1 MSESQ
6 TENNKNQFIGE
17 KNIPEHIIDG
27 SIVIDSIEAFSSI
40 LKQFPNHPALLKKY
54 ADLLFRQELL
64 DLAAKSYGE
73 AARLYIGSGQM
84 LQALVAKRQQWLINP
99 PSNKE
104 IHLLLSDLEQG
115 NFKMTPPKMLFD
127 KLSPKELLA
136 LLSGFVRVRLFADKI
151 VQKAGDRGTDL
162 YFIVSGTLKD
172 SIFPSLVTKE
182 KIHRKPNIYLSE
194 DDFFGEIYPFKNDQ
208 ICQSDIK
215 TVTQVELVKISRAK
229 LMKFCREY
237 PNIELALIELFK
249 IRSRAEE
256 KGRFPAVRRAE
267 RYALPIKMNLEIPPK
282 GLSTSPLTFDGYS
295 SDISIGGI
303 CVVLNGK
310 SEHIGNLLDS
320 MSKSADNHQ
329 IRVSFPGETMELKVW
344 GNIVWRHQIHF
355 NGSKTLALGIQF
367 EEDSPKLRGMLFMF
381 AKSLGSA
388 DELMPLRDQSAEKN
402 THPSPPPPAD

>member
-6 TENNKNQFIGE
+6 TENNKKQSIGE

-84 LQALVAKRQQWLINP
+84 LQALVAKKQQWLIKT

-104 IHLLLSDLEQG
+104 IQLFLSDLEQG
-115 NFKMTPPKMLFD
+115 NFRMTPPKMLLD
-127 KLSPKELLA
+127 KLSPKEMLA
-136 LLSGFVRVRLFADKI
+136 ILSGFVRVRLFADKL

-182 KIHRKPNIYLSE
+182 KVHRKPNIYLSE

-215 TVTQVELVKISRAK
+215 TVTQVELVKISRQK
-229 LMKFCREY
+229 LIKLCREF
-237 PNIELALIELFK
+237 PNIELALIDLFK
-249 IRSRAEE
+249 IRLGPEE
-256 KGRFPAVRRAE
+256 SSLPQMARKAE
-267 RYALPIKMNLEIPPK
+267 RYQLPIKLNLELAPK
-282 GLSTSPLTFDGYS
+282 GSLENPLIIDGYS

-310 SEHIGNLLDS
+310 SEHISHLLDS
-320 MSKSADNHQ
+320 MPETADNSQ

-367 EEDSPKLRGMLFMF
+367 EENSPKLRGMLFMF
-381 AKSLGSA
+381 ANSLEVPQASPDATVISGS
-388 DELMPLRDQSAEKN
+388 DDIAEN
-402 THPSPPPPAD
+402 PNP

>member
-6 TENNKNQFIGE
+6 TENNKNQSIGE

-64 DLAAKSYGE
+64 NLAAKSYGE

-84 LQALVAKRQQWLINP
+84 LQALVAKKQQWLIKT

-104 IHLLLSDLEQG
+104 IQLFLSDLEQG
-115 NFKMTPPKMLFD
+115 NFRMTPPKMLLD
-127 KLSPKELLA
+127 KLSPKEMLA
-136 LLSGFVRVRLFADKI
+136 ILSGFVRVRLFADKI

-182 KIHRKPNIYLSE
+182 KVHRKPNIYLSE

-215 TVTQVELVKISRAK
+215 TVTQVELVKISRQK
-229 LMKFCREY
+229 LMKLCREF
-237 PNIELALIELFK
+237 PNIELALIDLFK
-249 IRSRAEE
+249 IRLGPEE
-256 KGRFPAVRRAE
+256 SSLPQMARKAE
-267 RYALPIKMNLEIPPK
+267 RYELPIKLNLELAPK
-282 GLSTSPLTFDGYS
+282 DSLETPLIIDGYS

-320 MSKSADNHQ
+320 MPETADTHQ

-367 EEDSPKLRGMLFMF
+367 EENSPKLRGMLFMF
-381 AKSLGSA
+381 ANSLEVPQTLPDATVISGS
-388 DELMPLRDQSAEKN
+388 DDIAEN
-402 THPSPPPPAD
+402 LNP

>member
-6 TENNKNQFIGE
+6 TENNKKQSIGE

-40 LKQFPNHPALLKKY
+40 LKQFPNHPSLLKKY

-84 LQALVAKRQQWLINP
+84 LQALVAKKQQWLIKT

-104 IHLLLSDLEQG
+104 IQLFLSDLEQG
-115 NFKMTPPKMLFD
+115 NFRMTPPKMLLD
-127 KLSPKELLA
+127 KLSPKEMLA
-136 LLSGFVRVRLFADKI
+136 ILSGFVRVRLFADKI

-182 KIHRKPNIYLSE
+182 KVHRKPNIYLSE

-215 TVTQVELVKISRAK
+215 TVTQVELVKISRQK
-229 LMKFCREY
+229 LMKLCREF
-237 PNIELALIELFK
+237 PNIELALIDLFK
-249 IRSRAEE
+249 IRLGPEE
-256 KGRFPAVRRAE
+256 SSLPQMARKAE
-267 RYALPIKMNLEIPPK
+267 RYQLPIKLNLELTSK
-282 GLSTSPLTFDGYS
+282 GSLETPLIIDGYS

-303 CVVLNGK
+303 CVVLNGR

-320 MSKSADNHQ
+320 MPETADNHQ

-367 EEDSPKLRGMLFMF
+367 EENSPKLRGMLFMF
-381 AKSLGSA
+381 ANSLEVPQASPDATVISESG
-388 DELMPLRDQSAEKN
+388 DIAEN
-402 THPSPPPPAD
+402 QNP

>member
-6 TENNKNQFIGE
+6 TENNKNQSIGE

-64 DLAAKSYGE
+64 NLAAKSYGE

-84 LQALVAKRQQWLINP
+84 LQALVAKKQQWLIKT

-104 IHLLLSDLEQG
+104 IQLFISDLEQG
-115 NFKMTPPKMLFD
+115 NFRMTPPKMLLD
-127 KLSPKELLA
+127 KLSPKEMLA
-136 LLSGFVRVRLFADKI
+136 ILSGFVRVRLFADKI

-182 KIHRKPNIYLSE
+182 KVHRKPNIYLSE

-215 TVTQVELVKISRAK
+215 TVTQVELVKISRQK
-229 LMKFCREY
+229 LMKLCREF
-237 PNIELALIELFK
+237 PNIELALIDLFK
-249 IRSRAEE
+249 IRLGPEE
-256 KGRFPAVRRAE
+256 SSLPQMARKAE
-267 RYALPIKMNLEIPPK
+267 RYELPIKLNLELAPK
-282 GLSTSPLTFDGYS
+282 DSLETPLIIDGYS

-320 MSKSADNHQ
+320 MPETADTHQ

-367 EEDSPKLRGMLFMF
+367 EENSPKLRGMLFMF
-381 AKSLGSA
+381 ANSLEIPQTLPDATVISGS
-388 DELMPLRDQSAEKN
+388 DDIAEN
-402 THPSPPPPAD
+402 LNP

>member
-6 TENNKNQFIGE
+6 TENNKNQLIGE

-84 LQALVAKRQQWLINP
+84 LQALVAKKQQWLIKP
-99 PSNKE
+99 PSNQE
-104 IHLLLSDLEQG
+104 IHLFLSDLDQG
-115 NFKMTPPKMLFD
+115 NFRMTPPKMLFD

-172 SIFPSLVTKE
+172 SIYPSLVTKE
-182 KIHRKPNIYLSE
+182 KVHRKPNIYLSE

-215 TVTQVELVKISRAK
+215 TVTQVELVKISRQK
-229 LMKFCREY
+229 LMKLCREF
-237 PNIELALIELFK
+237 PNIELALIDLYK
-249 IRSRAEE
+249 IRLGPEE
-256 KGRFPAVRRAE
+256 SSLPQMARKAE
-267 RYALPIKMNLEIPPK
+267 RYQLPIKLNLELAPK
-282 GLSTSPLTFDGYS
+282 GSLETPLIIDGYS

-310 SEHIGNLLDS
+310 SEHIGPLLGS
-320 MSKSADNHQ
+320 LPETANNSP
-329 IRVSFPGETMELKVW
+329 IRVNFPGETMELKVL

-367 EEDSPKLRGMLFMF
+367 EENSPKLRGMLFMF
-381 AKSLGSA
+381 ANSLEVPQA
-388 DELMPLRDQSAEKN
+388 LPDA
-402 THPSPPPPAD
+402 T

>member
-6 TENNKNQFIGE
+6 TENNKNQLIGE
-17 KNIPEHIIDG
+17 KNIPDHIIDG

-40 LKQFPNHPALLKKY
+40 LKQFPDHPALLRKY

-73 AARLYIGSGQM
+73 ASRLYIESGRM
-84 LQALVAKRQQWLINP
+84 LQALVAKKQQWLIKP
-99 PSNKE
+99 PANKD
-104 IHLLLSDLEQG
+104 IHLFLAALEQG
-115 NFKMTPPKMLFD
+115 DFRTTPPKMFFD
-127 KLSPKELLA
+127 KLSPKEILA
-136 LLSGFVRVRLFADKI
+136 VISGFVRVRLFAGKI
-151 VQKAGDRGTDL
+151 VQKAGDPGTDL

-182 KIHRKPNIYLSE
+182 KVHRKPNINLSD
-194 DDFFGEIYPFKNDQ
+194 DDFFGEIYPFKTDQ

-215 TVTQVELVKISRAK
+215 TVTQVELVKISRPK
-229 LMKFCREY
+229 LMKLCREF
-237 PNIELALIELFK
+237 PNIELALIDLYK
-249 IRSRAEE
+249 IRLGPEASSLPQMAR
-256 KGRFPAVRRAE
+256 KAE
-267 RYALPIKMNLEIPPK
+267 RYQLPIKLNLELAPQ
-282 GLSTSPLTFDGYS
+282 GSFENPLIIDGYS

-310 SEHIGNLLDS
+310 SESIGQLLDS
-320 MSKSADNHQ
+320 MPDTADSNQ

-367 EEDSPKLRGMLFMF
+367 EENSPKLRGMLFMF
-381 AKSLGSA
+381 ANSL
-388 DELMPLRDQSAEKN
+388 EMPKQLPDAS
-402 THPSPPPPAD
+402 